1 MHKPRHETTHRQ
13 ETIHNPEFT
22 PKIHAKKQINF
33 HRKPLA
39 GQQSAYRPTR
49 LPQRPL
55 LSSDHGTVSLT
66 EEVVRNSA
74 IYRMLEE
81 EMRVMVTRHETELAK
96 LKEVKQ
102 EKERQLSGMK
112 GQQYNTKM
120 QIWELKNEAMELKES
135 IKEEREE
142 NSRLTAELGIG
153 REGEENSSN
162 DD

>member
-1 MHKPRHETTHRQ
+1 
-13 ETIHNPEFT
+13 
-22 PKIHAKKQINF
+22 
-33 HRKPLA
+33 
-39 GQQSAYRPTR
+39 
-49 LPQRPL
+49 
-55 LSSDHGTVSLT
+55 
-66 EEVVRNSA
+66 
-74 IYRMLEE
+74 
-81 EMRVMVTRHETELAK
+81 MRVMVTRHETELAK

-142 NSRLTAELGIG
+142 HSRLTAELGIG

>member
-1 MHKPRHETTHRQ
+1 
-13 ETIHNPEFT
+13 
-22 PKIHAKKQINF
+22 
-33 HRKPLA
+33 
-39 GQQSAYRPTR
+39 
-49 LPQRPL
+49 
-55 LSSDHGTVSLT
+55 
-66 EEVVRNSA
+66 
-74 IYRMLEE
+74 
-81 EMRVMVTRHETELAK
+81 MRVMVTRHESELAK

-102 EKERQLSGMK
+102 EKERHLSGMK

-142 NSRLTAELGIG
+142 NSRLTAELGLG